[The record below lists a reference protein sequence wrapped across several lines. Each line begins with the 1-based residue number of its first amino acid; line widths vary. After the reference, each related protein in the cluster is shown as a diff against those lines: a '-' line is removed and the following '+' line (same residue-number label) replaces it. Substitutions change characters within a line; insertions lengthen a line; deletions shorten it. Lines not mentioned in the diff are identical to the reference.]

1 MNREITSA
9 MLTLAG
15 HEVHVVVD
23 GAQALAAVRGQAYDL
38 VLMDIEMRG
47 VNGIEAARHIRSLD
61 APAGHVPIIA
71 MTANV
76 LPQQIR
82 AFRDAGM
89 DGHLG
94 KPFTRNQLIDKV
106 NQFLSPVRSA
116 AGDATRPPAS
126 RAAAF
131 DREALAEMKRL
142 IGEQR
147 TAAWIGTLRS
157 QLETIVSTDAPALS
171 HSELASTAHYL
182 VSQAGSLGF
191 TRLSRLSSELEEV
204 CLEQGDPGDLLRRVK
219 EASHSA
225 LCRIDEIQEADSM
238 AVHLVGAEHK

>member
-1 MNREITSA
+1 
-9 MLTLAG
+9 
-15 HEVHVVVD
+15 
-23 GAQALAAVRGQAYDL
+23 
-38 VLMDIEMRG
+38 
-47 VNGIEAARHIRSLD
+47 
-61 APAGHVPIIA
+61 

-76 LPQQIR
+76 LPQQVR
-82 AFRDAGM
+82 AFAEAGM

-106 NQFLSPVRSA
+106 NQFLSPARAA

-131 DREALAEMKRL
+131 DRQALTDMKLL

-147 TAAWIGTLRS
+147 TAAWIRTLRS
-157 QLETIVSTDAPALS
+157 QLESIVSTEASAFS
-171 HSELASTAHYL
+171 RSRLAATAHAL

-191 TRLSRLSSELEEV
+191 TRLSRLAGELEEV
-204 CLEQGDPGDLLRRVK
+204 CLERGDHLDVLRRVK

-225 LCRIDEIQEADSM
+225 LCRIDEIQEADAT
-238 AVHLVGAEHK
+238 AVHLVGSEQK